1 MGQKIKLE
9 AFGGMIPRMSPRLL
23 PNQAATLARNTKLLN
38 GELRGFRAPREIADL
53 TYESF
58 TVRRAYRIEYNDQYY
73 GAGEHWL
80 AFDSKT
86 VDVVRSPIVNDRFD
100 RYYWAGDGRPKYNP
114 INRIL
119 HGLDPYYLGVPAPL
133 TAPTVTP
140 SVGSDETRTYLVT
153 FVSAYGEESAP
164 SPYKVATG
172 NSGTW
177 AISSLPTSVT
187 ESSFRD
193 ITHKRI
199 YRTVVGNNSSLYY
212 RVATIALAD
221 TTYNDTSNDD
231 EVVLN
236 EVLESTTWAEPP
248 DDLEGWV
255 LMPNGYMVGW
265 VGRRLCFSEPYRPW
279 AWPVEYELST
289 EFEIVGLCVWGSTL
303 VIGTKSQPYLGQG
316 VTPASFTM
324 QKMDAV
330 EPCLSRKGMVATVA
344 GAYYPSI
351 NGLALLNSSGVQIV
365 TKDILTKEEWAV
377 YNPANIYAASL
388 GLQYLAFNST
398 SFGFLFNPTEP
409 NTKLVEL
416 DRFVQVN
423 GVETDRYT
431 GNINLIIDDRVY
443 DWDPEDV
450 ERLWWRWRS
459 KEFHLPKQINFG
471 AVKIKFNTSDY
482 EVGEDITATY
492 GAYNDARFA
501 DGPLNELAGHTLADN
516 EVIWENDQYVDGDF
530 VAEMN
535 EERVYDPLIPQFR
548 TPLGGGPMYPLQSL
562 STQVAG
568 VRFIAYIVRGS
579 ERVKKFDK
587 VFYTENIMRLPT
599 GFKHDVWQFEI
610 FANTHVYSIQI
621 GETGKDLDKA

>member
-1 MGQKIKLE
+1 VGQVIKLE
-9 AFGGMIPRMSPRLL
+9 AFGGMVPRMSPRLI
-23 PNQAATLARNTKLLN
+23 PPQAATLARNTKMLN
-38 GELRGFRAPREIADL
+38 GELRGFRAPRELADL

-80 AFDSKT
+80 AFDSKN

-114 INRIL
+114 LNRIL
-119 HGLDPYYLGVPAPL
+119 HGLDPYYLGVPAPQ

-140 SVGSDETRTYLVT
+140 PAGSAETRTYLVT
-153 FVSAYGEESAP
+153 FVSAYGEEGAP

-172 NSGTW
+172 DAGTW
-177 AISSLPTSVT
+177 ALTSLPTTVT
-187 ESSFRD
+187 ESTYRY

-199 YRTVVGNNSSLYY
+199 YRTVVGNNSALYY
-212 RVATIALAD
+212 RVATIALSD
-221 TTYNDTSNDD
+221 TSYDDTSNDD

-236 EVLESTTWAEPP
+236 EVLESTTWALPP

-255 LMPNGYMVGW
+255 LMPNGYLVGW
-265 VGRRLCFSEPYRPW
+265 EGRRLCFSEPYRPW
-279 AWPVEYELST
+279 AWPAEYELST

-365 TKDILTKEEWAV
+365 TQDILTKEEWAQ
-377 YNPANIYAASL
+377 YNPANIFAASL

-409 NTKLVEL
+409 STKLVEL
-416 DRFVQVN
+416 DRFQQVN
-423 GVETDRYT
+423 GLETDRYT
-431 GNINLIIDDRVY
+431 GNINLIISDRVY

-471 AVKIKFNTSDY
+471 AVKIKFNMSDY
-482 EVGEDITATY
+482 DIGEDITATY
-492 GAYNDARFA
+492 GAYNDARFG
-501 DGPLNELAGHTLADN
+501 DGELNTLAGHLLNDN
-516 EVIWENDQYVDGDF
+516 QVVYEDDQYVDGEF

-535 EERVYDPLIPQFR
+535 SERVYDPLIPQWR
-548 TPLGGGPMYPLQSL
+548 TPLGGGPMYPLTSM

-579 ERVKKFDK
+579 ERIKKFDR
-587 VFYTENIMRLPT
+587 VFYDEDMIRMPT
-599 GFKHDVWQFEI
+599 GFKHDVWQFEV
-610 FANTHVYSIQI
+610 FGNTHVYSIQI

>member
-1 MGQKIKLE
+1 MGQVIKLE

-23 PNQAATLARNTKLLN
+23 PPQAATLARNTKLLN
-38 GELRGFRAPREIADL
+38 GELRGYRAPREIADL

-80 AFDSKT
+80 AFDSKE

-114 INRIL
+114 LNRIL

-140 SVGSDETRTYLVT
+140 PAGTDETRTYLVT
-153 FVSAYGEESAP
+153 FVSAYGEESGP

-177 AISSLPTSVT
+177 ALTSLPTSVADP
-187 ESSFRD
+187 SFRN

-199 YRTVVGNNSSLYY
+199 YRTVVGNNSALYY
-212 RVATIALAD
+212 RVATIALSD
-221 TTYNDTSNDD
+221 TTYNDDSNDD

-255 LMPNGYMVGW
+255 LMPNGYLVGW

-279 AWPVEYELST
+279 AWPAEYELST

-303 VIGTKSQPYLGQG
+303 IIGTKSQPYLGQG

-351 NGLALLNSSGVQIV
+351 NGLALINSSGVQIV
-365 TKDILTKEEWAV
+365 TKDILTKEEWAQ
-377 YNPANIYAASL
+377 YNPASIFAASL

-409 NTKLVEL
+409 NTKLIEL
-416 DRFVQVN
+416 DRFQQVN
-423 GVETDRYT
+423 GLETDRYT
-431 GNINLIIDDRVY
+431 GNINLIISDRIY

-459 KEFHLPKQINFG
+459 KEFHLPKQVNFG
-471 AVKIKFNTSDY
+471 AVRIKFDTSDY
-482 EVGEDITATY
+482 SIGADITETY
-492 GAYNDARFA
+492 GGWNDLRFA
-501 DGPLNELAGHTLADN
+501 DGPLNVLGGHALNDVELEYDDPGMTD
-516 EVIWENDQYVDGDF
+516 EI
-530 VAEMN
+530 
-535 EERVYDPLIPQFR
+535 VYDPLIPQWR
-548 TPLGGGPMYPLQSL
+548 TPLGGGPMYPLTSM
-562 STQVAG
+562 SVSVGA

-579 ERVKKFDK
+579 TRVKKFDK
-587 VFYTENIMRLPT
+587 VFFGENTIRLPT

-610 FANTHVYSIQI
+610 MSNTNVYSIQI
-621 GETGKDLDKA
+621 AETGKDLEKA